1 MGPRHGRERDSHD
14 VIIDPSH
21 AIVLEGVNHGCVINS
36 SHDHRGREPAHV
48 FFPPIWAFQHSVGQ
62 QDGFR
67 RLYVVKRLGSHL
79 VESFVSRPAH
89 PPPSVVVNLA

>member
-1 MGPRHGRERDSHD
+1 MRPRQGRERDTHD

-21 AIVLEGVNHGCVINS
+21 ALVLQGVDHGGVINS

-48 FFPPIWAFQHSVGQ
+48 LFPPIWAFQHPVGQ

-79 VESFVSRPAH
+79 VQSFVSGLAH
-89 PPPSVVVNLA
+89 PPPSVVVNLI